1 MNVERGVAYY
11 GCTRGER
18 VKEELAEMKRGG
30 LNALLIAI
38 SEFDLDFYHEGLKE
52 VVKVA
57 KDLGFWVDVDLWGW
71 GKVFGGEPPSLF
83 LQNHPDCHQIALG
96 VKGSVPLPAACI
108 QSDFRS
114 YFLDG
119 LDKILDTMEIDGIF
133 LDEPHYSVVQSSEF
147 GFKNLPISA
156 QNSEFAFGC
165 YCDRCRSLYRDKT
178 GHEMSQEEYMSLEML
193 QFREEELLLFLKEA
207 CEKVKEKRKRVTV
220 CLVPADEVKEKAL
233 GIHHWDKVAS
243 LPIDMLSTDPYW
255 IHFTEERNGFVT
267 QWTQK
272 ILNLAAQFQKR
283 AQIWVQLFRIP
294 GGREEE
300 IAKGIELI
308 SSLEVEGK
316 KVDSIFG
323 WPYRAGK
330 GTSLSSDNPE
340 KVWKIFINALGTVLD
355 I

>member
-1 MNVERGVAYY
+1 MIVERGVAYY
-11 GCTRGER
+11 GCIREER
-18 VKEELAEMKRGG
+18 VKEELEEMKRGG

-38 SEFDLDFYHEGLKE
+38 SEFDLDFYHEGLRE
-52 VVKVA
+52 VVKIA

-83 LQNHPDCHQIALG
+83 LQNHPDCHQLALG
-96 VKGSVPLPAACI
+96 VEGSVPLPAACI
-108 QSDFRS
+108 QSEFRS
-114 YFLDG
+114 YFLEG

-133 LDEPHYSVVQSSEF
+133 LDEPHYSVVKSSEF
-147 GFKNLPISA
+147 GFENLPLPTK
-156 QNSEFAFGC
+156 NSEFAFGC
-165 YCDRCRSLYRDKT
+165 SCDRCRSLYLTRT
-178 GHEMSQEEYMSLEML
+178 GREMSHKEYLSEEML

-220 CLVPADEVKEKAL
+220 CLVPAEGEKGKAM
-233 GIHHWDKVAS
+233 GIHHWDKVAT

-255 IHFTEERNGFVT
+255 IHFAKERNEFVT

-283 AQIWVQLFRIP
+283 AQIWVQLYRVP
-294 GGREEE
+294 RGREEE

-323 WPYRAGK
+323 WPYLAGK
-330 GTSLSSDNPE
+330 GTTLSSDNPDV
-340 KVWKIFINALGTVLD
+340 VWKVFTDTLQILR
-355 I
+355 